1 MRPRRSLGK
10 DFAPPDRSAGLRT
23 MLPPPTPPSPTS
35 TTTLDDEPAPEAAAA
50 SRNDRRRPDKARPR
64 VERRPESGGLA
75 LVVVYLSDSVYQAL
89 RDRARSWSR
98 SYTDIALDAVET
110 HLEALRTHWKDDA
123 VPTSATGALFA
134 RRQPNR
140 VYREE
145 PTRQVQLRLQ
155 TDAAAT
161 LRRVATECEAP
172 STTALVDHALRR
184 DLLDHGHGKGNS
196 R

>member
-1 MRPRRSLGK
+1 MSPRRSLGK

-23 MLPPPTPPSPTS
+23 MLPPSTAPAGTS
-35 TTTLDDEPAPEAAAA
+35 TTTHDDGPAPGAAAA
-50 SRNDRRRPDKARPR
+50 SGNDRREPVKVRPR
-64 VERRPESGGLA
+64 AERRPKSGGLA
-75 LVVVYLSDSVYQAL
+75 LVVVYLSDSVYRAL
-89 RDRARSWSR
+89 RSHARSVSR

-110 HLEALRTHWKDDA
+110 HLEVLRTQWKDHA
-123 VPTSATGALFA
+123 VPASTAGALFP

-161 LRRVATECEAP
+161 LRRVATECQAP
-172 STTALVDHALRR
+172 STTALVDQALRR
-184 DLLDHGHGKGNS
+184 ELLDHRHG
-196 R
+196 

>member
-1 MRPRRSLGK
+1 MSPRRSLGK

-23 MLPPPTPPSPTS
+23 MLPPSTTPASTS
-35 TTTLDDEPAPEAAAA
+35 TTTHDDEPAPGAAPA
-50 SRNDRRRPDKARPR
+50 SGNDRRRPDKARPR
-64 VERRPESGGLA
+64 AERRPESGGLA
-75 LVVVYLSDSVYQAL
+75 LVVVYLSDSVYLAL
-89 RDRARSWSR
+89 RSRARSGSR

-123 VPTSATGALFA
+123 VPASAAGDLLP

-161 LRRVATECEAP
+161 LRRVATECQAP
-172 STTALVDHALRR
+172 STTALVDQALRR
-184 DLLDHGHGKGNS
+184 ELLDHRHG
-196 R
+196 